1 MKKLTSI
8 TCLFLLFT
16 TLVIAQSVDERK
28 TRFALL
34 GGVNFQNITGK
45 DFFGDKVSS
54 TGVFGFHAGLNAQIL
69 VAPQFY
75 FQPGLLFSTKGAE
88 ISDTDVTE
96 RIRLSYLELPLN
108 FVYKSQLGSG
118 FIMIGFGPYVGYGIS
133 GNANYKST
141 LGSVDSD
148 VVFTNVVELNDPIT
162 STYFKALDIG
172 GNLFFGYEMASGI
185 FLQLNTQFGMI
196 NINPEDNRF
205 PGGKAT
211 LKNTGFGLS
220 LGYRF

>member
-1 MKKLTSI
+1 M
-8 TCLFLLFT
+8 LFN
-16 TLVIAQSVDERK
+16 TLMIAQTVDERK
-28 TRFALL
+28 TRLAIL

-45 DFFGDKVSS
+45 DFFGDKLSS
-54 TGVFGFHAGLNAQIL
+54 KGVFGFHVGLNAQIP

-75 FQPGLLFSTKGAE
+75 FQPGLLFSTKGGE
-88 ISDTDVTE
+88 ITDNDITQK
-96 RIRLSYLELPLN
+96 INLSYIELPLN
-108 FVYKSQLGSG
+108 FVYKSQLGNG
-118 FIMIGFGPYVGYGIS
+118 FIMLGFGPYLGYGIA
-133 GNANYKST
+133 GNANYDST
-141 LGSVDSD
+141 LGNVDSD
-148 VVFTNVVELNDPIT
+148 VVFTNVVAINEPIT